1 MEERKIKKRE
11 LTLQRKQ
18 EKHFTDTFALNKGRE
33 TNGRAGTYLAEG
45 MDTISRS
52 RYQIHRFISN
62 HKAEFQRAQTT
73 LKPSKLDN
81 TVFQVAYLMIY
92 LLYKASIAQI

>member
-11 LTLQRKQ
+11 LTLLRKQ
-18 EKHFTDTFALNKGRE
+18 EKYFTDTFALNKGRE

-45 MDTISRS
+45 MARISHS

-62 HKAEFQRAQTT
+62 HKAEFQKAQTT
-73 LKPSKLDN
+73 LKPSKLD
-81 TVFQVAYLMIY
+81 I
-92 LLYKASIAQI
+92 LYFK